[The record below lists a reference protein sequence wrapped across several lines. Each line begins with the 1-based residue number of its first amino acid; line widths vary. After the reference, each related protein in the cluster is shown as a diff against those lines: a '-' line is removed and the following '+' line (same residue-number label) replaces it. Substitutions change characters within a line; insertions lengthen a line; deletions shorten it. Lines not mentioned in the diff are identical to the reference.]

1 MKKLQK
7 NALVDI
13 GAIIVFFPMT
23 ISGIVIDFMNRGGGY
38 EGGRNAEYIAEFL
51 GMNKDIW
58 IDIHTGAGYVFLL
71 LIFVHLIL
79 HAGFIKNIAKYA
91 IGSQKKPDE
100 CED

>member
-1 MKKLQK
+1 MKKIQK

-13 GAIIVFFPMT
+13 GAFLFFIPML

-38 EGGRNAEYIAEFL
+38 EGGRNAEYIAEFM
-51 GMNKDIW
+51 GMNKAIW
-58 IDIHTGAGYVFLL
+58 IDIHTWSGYAFVL
-71 LIFVHLIL
+71 LIFIHLVL

-91 IGSQKKPDE
+91 SGSRKQPEE